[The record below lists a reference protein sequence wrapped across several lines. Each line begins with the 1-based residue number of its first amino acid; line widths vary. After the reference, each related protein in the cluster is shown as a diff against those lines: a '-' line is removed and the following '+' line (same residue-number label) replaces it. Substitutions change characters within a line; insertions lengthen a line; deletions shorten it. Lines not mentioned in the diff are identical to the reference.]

1 MMKNH
6 YLLILLALT
15 FSCSENEKVERVTNK
30 EDYNLFLANTNNS
43 TFNSALS
50 EKEFWSKR
58 LRQDSSGVGDLAPL
72 ANAYSTMYKSSG
84 EVKYLLEAEKI
95 YRKAINVSAKNK
107 DSYTRSLAQNLISQH
122 RFNDAKL
129 ILEKSYKG
137 LSNKRATEHMLF
149 DVYMEL
155 GEYKKADT
163 YLIKLKNKN
172 DYNYLIRLAKRNDRL
187 GNLDAS
193 IKNLEDAMKIA
204 DSRKSIPLQIW
215 TYTNLADFYGHSG
228 RMKDAYQLYLK
239 TLQLQGDNVYAKKQI
254 AWTIY
259 SFEKNTIE
267 ANRIIDSIMV
277 NNKNPDYYL
286 FKSEI
291 AKFEG
296 NTIKSKEFE
305 ELFLNEVSKTK
316 YGVMYNKYSI
326 QILAET
332 KPKESVLYAE
342 QEIINRTTPETYS
355 LLAYANYKN
364 GNSKKALSII
374 QQYVEDKTYEPLSL
388 YYSALIFK
396 ANNFTN
402 KYNTIKEEISNSSFE
417 LGPLLEL

>member
-15 FSCSENEKVERVTNK
+15 FSCSENAKVERVTNK
-30 EDYNLFLANTNNS
+30 EDYNLFLTSTNNS

-187 GNLDAS
+187 GNLNAS

-254 AWTIY
+254 AWIIY

-305 ELFLNEVSKTK
+305 ELFLNEVSKNK

-326 QILAET
+326 QVLAET
-332 KPKESVLYAE
+332 KPNESVLFAE
-342 QEIINRTTPETYS
+342 QEIMNRATPETFS

-364 GNSKKALSII
+364 GNNKKALSII
-374 QQYVEDKTYEPLSL
+374 QQYVEGKTYEPLSL

-402 KYNTIKEEISNSSFE
+402 KYNTIKKEISNSSFE